1 MVMADVARFNLAAVT
16 LMATVTV
23 PAAIGLAAAASGMTV
38 EQIMHHEANG
48 THTSIHKRIIQ
59 THHGRGGVVKGAAS
73 ARAEE
78 CTGMCGNLHNVVVHE
93 VTVNG
98 EPASVALQLHVIA
111 NAASPL
117 NKDLAFAL
125 QAEHRA
131 MKPAPKPKTKK
142 TIQKTQNKKQSKK

>member
-1 MVMADVARFNLAAVT
+1 MQSAEALRIASPAPPTETREANAASMCELFFAAHV
-16 LMATVTV
+16 ATVSSV
-23 PAAIGLAAAASGMTV
+23 ACAS
-38 EQIMHHEANG
+38 ADR
-48 THTSIHKRIIQ
+48 TSSR
-59 THHGRGGVVKGAAS
+59 GRDVCLAS

-78 CTGMCGNLHNVVVHE
+78 CTGMCGNLHQVVVHE